1 MNQSEIKTVY
11 YIENDVDVIPGRAVI
26 VTERTEQ
33 GTLVGRYKGFCNPK
47 NGTFTLYPARTSLVV
62 NLKRLVKHTV
72 SERLVRR
79 CNNVTRKARL

>member
-1 MNQSEIKTVY
+1 MKQSEIKTVY
-11 YIENDVDVIPGRAVI
+11 YIEDNVDVIPGRAVI

-47 NGTFTLYPARTSLVV
+47 NGTFTLYPARTSQVV
-62 NLKRLVKHTV
+62 NLKPLIKHTV

-79 CNNVTRKARL
+79 CNNVTRKARV

>member
-1 MNQSEIKTVY
+1 MDKSDIKTFY
-11 YIENDVDVIPGRAVI
+11 YIESDVDVIPGRAVI

-47 NGTFTLYPARTSLVV
+47 YGTFTLYPARTSQVV
-62 NLKRLVKHTV
+62 NLKPLVKHTI

-79 CNNVTRKARL
+79 YGNVTRKTGL